1 MSLVYLVDGSNQ
13 AFRAFHAM
21 QADLRAPDGFPT
33 RALHGFINILHSLV
47 QAQWLFYVQQVLV

>member
-1 MSLVYLVDGSNQ
+1 MVRIK

-33 RALHGFINILHSLV
+33 RALHGFYQHF
-47 QAQWLFYVQQVLV
+47 AFFGE